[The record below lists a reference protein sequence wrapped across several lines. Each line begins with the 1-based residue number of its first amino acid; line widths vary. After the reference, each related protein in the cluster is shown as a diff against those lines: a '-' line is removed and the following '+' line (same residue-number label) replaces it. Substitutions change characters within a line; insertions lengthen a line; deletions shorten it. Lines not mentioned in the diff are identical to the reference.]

1 MVAWG
6 IRAGAS
12 GEREAYALKH
22 DVVTIGFGKLPDLT
36 GFSGRDQLK
45 SHLKEADP
53 GWPDHSI
60 SVWAGQIWAFVHGV
74 QPGDLVALPRKS
86 TRRAALGEVSTAYIY
101 DESAPSMAR
110 HQRSVRWLE
119 TDVPCDALD
128 SDLRYS
134 LLSMLTVFQIR
145 PPDAERRLREQ
156 IGRDP
161 AGRHEAV
168 GTSPPES
175 RLPQDMAASARAAIM
190 ALIRQRFMGHRLEGL
205 VAAILEADGYTVMS
219 SGLGRDGG
227 IDLVA
232 CQGLLGFGAE
242 RLVVQIKSGQRPASP
257 VDVASFSAR
266 LRRQDATRGLYV
278 SMAGFSGL
286 SRTEQRDDFFRMRYW
301 DADTLLDAVLRVYD
315 LLPVSIR
322 NELPL
327 HRIWA
332 PCMMQRLVV

>member
-12 GEREAYALKH
+12 GEREAYALEH
-22 DVVTIGFGKLPDLT
+22 GLVTIGFGKLPDLG
-36 GFSGRDQLK
+36 GFSGKDQLK
-45 SHLKEADP
+45 MHLKAADP

-86 TRRAALGEVSTAYIY
+86 TRRAALGEVSTGYIY
-101 DESAPSMAR
+101 DETAPSMAR
-110 HQRSVRWLE
+110 HRRSVRWLE
-119 TDVPCDALD
+119 KDVPCDALD

-161 AGRHEAV
+161 V
-168 GTSPPES
+168 GKCEPARAPSAETGLSP
-175 RLPQDMAASARAAIM
+175 DMAAAARGAIM
-190 ALIRQRFMGHRLEGL
+190 TLIRQRFMGHRLEEL
-205 VAAILEADGYTVMS
+205 VAVILEADGYNVLR

-227 IDLVA
+227 VDLVA
-232 CQGLLGFGAE
+232 SQGLLGFGAE
-242 RLVVQIKSGQRPASP
+242 RLVVQVKSGQRPASP
-257 VDVASFSAR
+257 HDIGGFAAR
-266 LRRQDATRGLYV
+266 LRRLDATRGLYV

-286 SRTEQRDDFFRMRYW
+286 SRAEQRDDFFRMRYW
-301 DADTLLDAVLRVYD
+301 DADALLDAVLRVYD
-315 LLPVSIR
+315 LLPAAIR

-327 HRIWA
+327 RRIWA
-332 PCMMQRLVV
+332 PCMMQPLTV

>member
-12 GEREAYALKH
+12 GEREAYALEH

-36 GFSGRDQLK
+36 GFSGKDQLK

-60 SVWAGQIWAFVHGV
+60 SVWAGQIWAFVHSV
-74 QPGDLVALPRKS
+74 QSGDLVALPRKS
-86 TRRAALGEVSTAYIY
+86 SRRAALGEVSAGYVY
-101 DESAPSMAR
+101 DEKAPSMAR

-119 TDVPCDALD
+119 TELPCDALD

-161 AGRHEAV
+161 FGR
-168 GTSPPES
+168 SPPTNTHPS
-175 RLPQDMAASARAAIM
+175 QPVMPQDMAVSARNAII
-190 ALIRQRFMGHRLEGL
+190 ALIRQRFMGHRLEEL
-205 VAAILEADGYTVMS
+205 VATILEADGYTVMR

-227 IDLVA
+227 VDLVA
-232 CQGLLGFGAE
+232 SQGVLGFGAE
-242 RLVVQIKSGQRPASP
+242 RLGVQVKSGQRPTSP
-257 VDVASFSAR
+257 HDVAGFAAR
-266 LRRQDATRGLYV
+266 LRRLDATRGLYV
-278 SMAGFSGL
+278 SMDGFSGL
-286 SRTEQRDDFFRMRYW
+286 SRGEQRDDFFRMRYW
-301 DADTLLDAVLRVYD
+301 DADALLDAMLRVYD
-315 LLPVSIR
+315 LLPMAIR

-327 HRIWA
+327 RRIWA
-332 PCMMQRLVV
+332 PCMMQMQTG